1 MNDETDGIAVI
12 VEPRNHKALSFVLT
26 NMHNNLPKN
35 WNIIWC
41 HTDITDTKTILEK
54 VKIPRLSTLLLKH
67 KGNMNIGDYNNL
79 LCSEEFWNYF
89 NKENILIFQTDSV
102 IISDSPFDLREYL
115 DFGYVGA
122 AWPIEWPGLGLYSG
136 NGGISIRKR
145 SDMIKVIKTL
155 GPNTS
160 MNEDVF
166 FSFNARKII
175 KVAPRH
181 IAQRF
186 GKEIVNDGRLFFCA
200 HKTYAYMDVSAFPEI
215 KTLQE
220 LNR

>member
-1 MNDETDGIAVI
+1 MNDETDGTAVI

-102 IISDSPFDLREYL
+102 IISESPFDLREYL
-115 DFGYVGA
+115 DYEFIGSP
-122 AWPIEWPGLGLYSG
+122 WPFKDMFQYCG
-136 NGGISIRKR
+136 NGGFSKR
-145 SDMIKVIKTL
+145 TKSAMLKVIKTL
-155 GPNTS
+155 GPNPGLP
-160 MNEDVF
+160 EDVF
-166 FSFNARKII
+166 LSTHARHLI
-175 KVAPRH
+175 KVAPRY

-186 GKEIVNDGRLFFCA
+186 GKELVKDDRLFFGC
-200 HKTYAYMDVSAFPEI
+200 HKMYAYQPVDAFPEI

>member
-1 MNDETDGIAVI
+1 MNDETDGTAVI

-89 NKENILIFQTDSV
+89 NKENILIFQTDSI
-102 IISDSPFDLREYL
+102 IISESPFDLREYL
-115 DFGYVGA
+115 DFDYIGSP
-122 AWPIEWPGLGLYSG
+122 WPFIDMFQYCG
-136 NGGISIRKR
+136 NGGLSFRKK
-145 SDMIKVIKTL
+145 SAMLKVIKTL
-155 GPNTS
+155 GPNPG
-160 MNEDVF
+160 MPEDVF
-166 FSFNARKII
+166 MSTNARHVI
-175 KVAPRH
+175 KVAPRY

-186 GKEIVNDGRLFFCA
+186 GKELVKDDRLFFGC
-200 HKTYAYMDVSAFPEI
+200 HKMYAYQPVDAFPEI
-215 KTLQE
+215 QTLQE